1 MPLEARVIRLDEK
14 VPGHGARVEADAWRV
29 LTGEEAEG
37 ELPRGRI
44 IVPLAAWKARR
55 EELGERIEPTG
66 VWLAPEDDP
75 EDLAREL
82 FALPL
87 VAVQFPKLGDG
98 RGYSTAVLLR
108 TRYGYRGELRAFG
121 DIGRDQLFFLRRCG
135 FDAFSLAPGKDPEAA
150 LAAFETFSVRYQ
162 GSVDEP
168 APLFRR
174 RHGASARS

>member
-1 MPLEARVIRLDEK
+1 VPLEPSVIRSDNK
-14 VPGHGARVEADAWRV
+14 VPGRGARVEVDTWR
-29 LTGEEAEG
+29 LISREEAEG
-37 ELPRGRI
+37 ELPGGSL

-55 EELGERIEPTG
+55 KELHERGGPIG

-75 EDLAREL
+75 GDLAREL
-82 FALPL
+82 STLAI
-87 VAVQFPKLGDG
+87 VAVHFPKVGDG
-98 RGYSTAVLLR
+98 RGYSTGALLR

-150 LAAFETFSVRYQ
+150 LGAFDTFSVRYQ

-168 APLFRR
+168 LPLFRR
-174 RHGASARS
+174 RPVTMGNP